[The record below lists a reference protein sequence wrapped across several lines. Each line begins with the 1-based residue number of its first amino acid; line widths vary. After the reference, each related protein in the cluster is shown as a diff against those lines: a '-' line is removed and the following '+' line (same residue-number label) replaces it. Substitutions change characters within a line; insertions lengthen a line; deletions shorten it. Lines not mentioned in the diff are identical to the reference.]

1 MNPTPSM
8 PVGCRRSGFGRQDVA
23 MESTLTDVVFLS
35 CTLVNRT
42 EMTEA
47 QKAALRNRLA
57 AEAELGPNQADT
69 DTAADLM
76 SPKVGGQR
84 KVPLQQSYSSTTNA
98 QSAPQLQSYKSTSN
112 AQSAQQQQ
120 GYNLTPNAQSAQQQQ
135 GYNSTLNAQ
144 SFAPIAQQPNG
155 AASWNP

>member
-1 MNPTPSM
+1 MNPATSM

-23 MESTLTDVVFLS
+23 VVSTLTDVVFLS

-57 AEAELGPNQADT
+57 AEAALGPNQADT

-112 AQSAQQQQ
+112 AQSAQQRQ
-120 GYNLTPNAQSAQQQQ
+120 GYNLTPNAQSVQQQQ
-135 GYNSTLNAQ
+135 GHSSTLNAQ
-144 SFAPIAQQPNG
+144 SFAPIVQQPNG

>member
-8 PVGCRRSGFGRQDVA
+8 PVDCRRSGFGRHA

-57 AEAELGPNQADT
+57 AEAKLGPNQADT

-98 QSAPQLQSYKSTSN
+98 QSTPQLQSYKSTSN
-112 AQSAQQQQ
+112 AQSAQQRQ

-144 SFAPIAQQPNG
+144 SFAPVAQQPNG